1 MKILITALAFT
12 LLSTTAI
19 AGKHNELKPLKIAQY
34 TTVGYVEL
42 DGKRY
47 QKVVSNHQLSSLRK
61 TAKSIGVSNNFG
73 LFKNDMIQRGEL
85 ALLEKVS
92 GNFFISGKN
101 GLFLQSIV
109 DEYNLDIVYSKG
121 NVAIVTAPQ
130 GKELISLLN
139 SLRADKRISVAN
151 LEKVAN
157 KMHPE

>member
-73 LFKNDMIQRGEL
+73 LFKNDMIQRG
-85 ALLEKVS
+85 
-92 GNFFISGKN
+92 
-101 GLFLQSIV
+101 
-109 DEYNLDIVYSKG
+109 
-121 NVAIVTAPQ
+121 
-130 GKELISLLN
+130 
-139 SLRADKRISVAN
+139 
-151 LEKVAN
+151 
-157 KMHPE
+157 